1 MYGEFSNMGN
11 YFVKLDTLYDIYPS
25 YKEELSNK
33 LSNMEINSY
42 ENEPYVMLVNIIQ
55 YFKQRNVKFDIKYN
69 DEFAYIMTE

>member
-1 MYGEFSNMGN
+1 
-11 YFVKLDTLYDIYPS
+11 
-25 YKEELSNK
+25 
-33 LSNMEINSY
+33 MEINSY